1 MPENKSPLGIVVNGA
16 ILQVK
21 DPSLSAGLFSEYRR
35 VPGLGSFTLPAETG
49 SVNETTLMDG
59 TVSAAQ
65 FKGVGTITGTV
76 GALGA
81 HPTHLFLDEKSLDGE
96 NVQVNIVRLAVP
108 VNDIVVSGVSN
119 VIVIGTDVMTV
130 NVTNTE
136 NQDAVKSSIRAGSLV
151 AVSALASPTSDP
163 KIPGAK
169 QASNVVVDYKAAVSA
184 ANNVLWQPV
193 WEVETDGSSFKV
205 APGFQADKSTSG
217 TMSLLIQVR
226 NPGRTYKD
234 VLCTV
239 SQWDAGDFQN
249 GQNVSGNITLTPS
262 VALPRVQVEAR
273 VSL

>member
-1 MPENKSPLGIVVNGA
+1 MAENRAPLGIVVNGA

-21 DPSLSAGLFSEYRR
+21 DPALSAGFFSEYRR

-65 FKGVGTITGTV
+65 FKGVGTITGVV

-96 NVQVNIVRLAVP
+96 NVQVNIIRLAVP
-108 VNDIVVSGVSN
+108 VNDITVSVAID
-119 VIVIGTDVMTV
+119 VIDISAGVMTV
-130 NVTNTE
+130 NVPTA

-151 AVSALASPTSDP
+151 AVSAAAASP
-163 KIPGAK
+163 AK
-169 QASNVVVDYKAAVSA
+169 QTADTVVDYKSAVSA
-184 ANNVLWQPV
+184 ANSLLWQPV

-205 APGFQADKSTSG
+205 APGFFADKET
-217 TMSLLIQVR
+217 TNTNSLIIQVR
-226 NPGRTYKD
+226 NPGRTYSD

-249 GQNVSGNITLTPS
+249 GQNVSGNLTLTPS
-262 VALPRVQVEAR
+262 VALPRVQVEGR
-273 VSL
+273 ISL

>member
-16 ILQVK
+16 ILQVR
-21 DPSLSAGLFSEYRR
+21 DPSLSAGLFFTYRR

-81 HPTHLFLDEKSLDGE
+81 HPAHMFLEEKSLDGE
-96 NVQVNIVRLAVP
+96 NVQVNIVRLAVA
-108 VNDIVVSGVSN
+108 VKEITVAGV
-119 VIVIGTDVMTV
+119 TDVIDISDDTMKV
-130 NVTNTE
+130 NLPTANHADV
-136 NQDAVKSSIRAGSLV
+136 QSSIRAGSLV
-151 AVSALASPTSDP
+151 AISAVAAAPV
-163 KIPGAK
+163 K
-169 QASNVVVDYKAAVSA
+169 QASNMVVDYKETVKAASDL
-184 ANNVLWQPV
+184 LWQPV
-193 WEVETDGSSFKV
+193 WEVESDGSSFKV
-205 APGFQADKSTSG
+205 APGFFADKSSTAQNSI
-217 TMSLLIQVR
+217 LIQVR
-226 NPGRTYKD
+226 NPGRTYRD
-234 VLCTV
+234 ILCTV

>member
-21 DPSLSAGLFSEYRR
+21 DPSLSAGLFSMYRR

-81 HPTHLFLDEKSLDGE
+81 HPAHLFLEEKSLDGE
-96 NVQVNIVRLAVP
+96 NVQVNIVRLAVA
-108 VNDIVVSGVSN
+108 VKEIIVSEASAVATAGSMTVSIMN
-119 VIVIGTDVMTV
+119 KENQTDV
-130 NVTNTE
+130 
-136 NQDAVKSSIRAGSLV
+136 QSSIRAGSLV
-151 AVSALASPTSDP
+151 AISAVHASPT
-163 KIPGAK
+163 K
-169 QASNVVVDYKAAVSA
+169 QTSNTVVDYKEA
-184 ANNVLWQPV
+184 ANAANDLLWQPV
-193 WEVETDGSSFKV
+193 WEVESDGSSFKV
-205 APGFQADKSTSG
+205 APGFLAVKTVASNTS
-217 TMSLLIQVR
+217 LIIQVR

-234 VLCTV
+234 ILCTV

-262 VALPRVQVEAR
+262 VALPRVQVEGR
-273 VSL
+273 ISL

>member
-81 HPTHLFLDEKSLDGE
+81 HPAHLFLEEKSLDGE
-96 NVQVNIVRLAVP
+96 NVQVNIIRLAVP
-108 VNDIVVSGVSN
+108 VNDIILPAGVA
-119 VIVIGTDVMTV
+119 TV
-130 NVTNTE
+130 ATAGSMEVNIAD
-136 NQDAVKSSIRAGSLV
+136 DASQTLVKASIRAGSLV
-151 AVSALASPTSDP
+151 AISTPKATPDKQTS
-163 KIPGAK
+163 
-169 QASNVVVDYKAAVSA
+169 NTVVDYKKALVG
-184 ANNVLWQPV
+184 ANDVLWQPV
-193 WEVETDGSSFKV
+193 WEVESDGSSFKV
-205 APGFQADKSTSG
+205 APGFMGVKATASG
-217 TMSLLIQVR
+217 TSILIQVR
-226 NPGRTYKD
+226 NPGRSYND

-262 VALPRVQVEAR
+262 VALPRVQVEGR
-273 VSL
+273 ISL

>member
-108 VNDIVVSGVSN
+108 VNDIVVVK
-119 VIVIGTDVMTV
+119 
-130 NVTNTE
+130 NT
-136 NQDAVKSSIRAGSLV
+136 AG
-151 AVSALASPTSDP
+151 
-163 KIPGAK
+163 
-169 QASNVVVDYKAAVSA
+169 
-184 ANNVLWQPV
+184 
-193 WEVETDGSSFKV
+193 
-205 APGFQADKSTSG
+205 
-217 TMSLLIQVR
+217 
-226 NPGRTYKD
+226 
-234 VLCTV
+234 
-239 SQWDAGDFQN
+239 
-249 GQNVSGNITLTPS
+249 
-262 VALPRVQVEAR
+262 VALN
-273 VSL
+273 L